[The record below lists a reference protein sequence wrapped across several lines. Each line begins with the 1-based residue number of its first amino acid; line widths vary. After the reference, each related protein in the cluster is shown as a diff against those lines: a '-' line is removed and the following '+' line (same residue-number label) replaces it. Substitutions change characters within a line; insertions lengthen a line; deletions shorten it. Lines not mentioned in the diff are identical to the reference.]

1 MRLRRDFCNCNYLHI
16 EGPHFG
22 KCRSAQGA
30 AKREYAAI
38 APKPPDAPVP
48 KTPPDAELLAMMVS
62 SLSRIAELPPSR
74 GYEPALV
81 QNGFHTVTARG
92 ISFFVGRIARR
103 LASESKRRRPVFN
116 AIRFLAKPRQKRA
129 ILSRA
134 EILLAAWEETSI
146 IETVFDEIGLQET
159 EFIKLLQAIVQGQT
173 TDLNRLA
180 EICATIAPSLS
191 LDRGP
196 KVSAPS
202 AAHKFILESG
212 IKLTKKRF
220 PYARRDR
227 TACMSTRLRRRRVWS
242 LIGPTSIRARRAGVY
257 SVL

>member
-1 MRLRRDFCNCNYLHI
+1 
-16 EGPHFG
+16 
-22 KCRSAQGA
+22 
-30 AKREYAAI
+30 
-38 APKPPDAPVP
+38 
-48 KTPPDAELLAMMVS
+48 LALIGS
-62 SLSRIAELPPSR
+62 SLSCIAELPPSR
-74 GYEPALV
+74 GYEPVLV
-81 QNGFHTVTARG
+81 ENGIHPVLARG
-92 ISFFVGRIARR
+92 VAFLAVRAGRRM
-103 LASESKRRRPVFN
+103 ASESKRRRPVFD

-134 EILLAAWEETSI
+134 KILLAAWDETSI
-146 IETVFDEIGLQET
+146 IETVFDEVGLQET

-202 AAHKFILESG
+202 ATHKFILESG
-212 IKLTKKRF
+212 IKLTEKRL

-227 TACMSTRLRRRRVWS
+227 TASNEDALTEATRLEFDRPDFDSRPSRRRLRRS
-242 LIGPTSIRARRAGVY
+242 LNPIK
-257 SVL
+257 

>member
-1 MRLRRDFCNCNYLHI
+1 
-16 EGPHFG
+16 
-22 KCRSAQGA
+22 
-30 AKREYAAI
+30 
-38 APKPPDAPVP
+38 
-48 KTPPDAELLAMMVS
+48 LALMGS
-62 SLSRIAELPPSR
+62 NLSRIAELPPSR

-81 QNGFHTVTARG
+81 QSGIHTVAARG
-92 ISFFVGRIARR
+92 IAFFAVRTGRR
-103 LASESKRRRPVFN
+103 LASESKRRRPVFD

-134 EILLAAWEETSI
+134 KILLAAWDETSI

-159 EFIKLLQAIVQGQT
+159 EFIKLLQAVVQGQT
-173 TDLNRLA
+173 TDLSRLA
-180 EICATIAPSLS
+180 KICAAIAPSLS

-212 IKLTKKRF
+212 IKLTKKRL

-227 TACMSTRLRRRRVWS
+227 TARNDDALTEATRLEFDVPDFDSRPSRRRLRRT
-242 LIGPTSIRARRAGVY
+242 LNPIK
-257 SVL
+257 